1 MVGRLIIKYFP
12 FWKSYSQRRRV
23 KILSKK
29 GKLREQKSTPQNLKS
44 RLEILQYISTCTRF
58 TWKCLMLILFTWKGS
73 DFPMEKILRLLHIIL
88 WHKRRGKERNWSNKQ
103 LMLVYKGGNGSSNN
117 SWESFITVYYPNNRS
132 FVLLAQLPSKQPA
145 IFGKIDLRLL
155 LLAGGQATLTYWD
168 KLRGGDESDVQ
179 PTCT

>member
-58 TWKCLMLILFTWKGS
+58 TWKCLMLILFTWKRS

-117 SWESFITVYYPNNRS
+117 SWGFLSTQTTGLSFCWLSSLLSNRP
-132 FVLLAQLPSKQPA
+132 FL
-145 IFGKIDLRLL
+145 GRLICVCC
-155 LLAGGQATLTYWD
+155 Y
-168 KLRGGDESDVQ
+168 
-179 PTCT
+179 